1 MKHRPLP
8 GWSVPAVF
16 VTGAASQYLGAA
28 IGVFL
33 FSTTQPAT
41 VAWLRAAAGALVL
54 AAWRRPWRVRLTRRR
69 VAIATMFG
77 LITVGMNI
85 AFYEALARIP
95 LGTAVAVEF
104 IGPTLVATL
113 GSRRPR
119 DIAAA
124 VLAAGG
130 VALLAG
136 IEFTSEL
143 AGVVWALAAA
153 ALWAGYILVGKR
165 VADTHGG
172 LDTLALGLSTAAL
185 ILGPVIVLL
194 QAQTNAAVFLTR
206 APGCSVS
213 ESDCSRPPFP
223 MHSTRSSCARS
234 GRRGSR
240 SCWRCCLSPPP
251 SSASRCS
258 TRSRASARSRASDWW
273 WPGFYSVPG
282 TRPEVDMRQ

>member
-1 MKHRPLP
+1 MPF
-8 GWSVPAVF
+8 VF

-54 AAWRRPWRVRLTRRR
+54 AAWRRPWRMRLTRRR
-69 VAIATMFG
+69 VTVATLFG

-119 DIAAA
+119 DLLAAG
-124 VLAAGG
+124 LAAGG

-136 IEFTSEL
+136 IELTSEL
-143 AGVVWALAAA
+143 AGVAWALAAA

-165 VADTHGG
+165 VADAHGG
-172 LDTLALGLSTAAL
+172 WMFWLS
-185 ILGPVIVLL
+185 GCPPL
-194 QAQTNAAVFLTR
+194 QPFSHRSSSACRSTR
-206 APGCSVS
+206 TRRCSSTPAPGCSVWA
-213 ESDCSRPPFP
+213 SDCCRRPSPTA
-223 MHSTRSSCARS
+223 STRSSSARS
-234 GRRGSR
+234 AKRGLR
-240 SCWRCCLSPPP
+240 SSWRCC
-251 SSASRCS
+251 R
-258 TRSRASARSRASDWW
+258 
-273 WPGFYSVPG
+273 
-282 TRPEVDMRQ
+282 

>member
-1 MKHRPLP
+1 MTHRQLRR
-8 GWSVPAVF
+8 WSVPFVF

-54 AAWRRPWRVRLTRRR
+54 AAWRRPWRTPLTRRR
-69 VAIATMFG
+69 VAIATLFG

-119 DIAAA
+119 DLLAAT
-124 VLAAGG
+124 LAAGG

-136 IEFTSEL
+136 VEFTSEL

-153 ALWAGYILVGKR
+153 ALWAGYITVGKR

-172 LDTLALGLSTAAL
+172 LDTLALGMSTAAV
-185 ILGPVIVLL
+185 ILGPVIIVL
-194 QAQTNAAVFLTR
+194 QAHVNAAVFREPRTWLLGLGVGLLSTAIPYALDQIVLRQVGQARFAILLALLPVTAALIGLTVLNQVPT
-206 APGCSVS
+206 AGEVVGVGLVVAGLLLG
-213 ESDCSRPPFP
+213 
-223 MHSTRSSCARS
+223 AR
-234 GRRGSR
+234 GG
-240 SCWRCCLSPPP
+240 P
-251 SSASRCS
+251 
-258 TRSRASARSRASDWW
+258 
-273 WPGFYSVPG
+273 
-282 TRPEVDMRQ
+282 

>member
-1 MKHRPLP
+1 MTHRQLRR
-8 GWSVPAVF
+8 WSVPFVF

-54 AAWRRPWRVRLTRRR
+54 AAWRRPWRTPLTRRR
-69 VAIATMFG
+69 VAIATLFG
-77 LITVGMNI
+77 MITVGMNI

-119 DIAAA
+119 DLLAAT
-124 VLAAGG
+124 LAAGG

-136 IEFTSEL
+136 VEFTSEL

-153 ALWAGYILVGKR
+153 ALWAGYITVGKR
-165 VADTHGG
+165 VADAHGG
-172 LDTLALGLSTAAL
+172 LDTLALGMSTAAV
-185 ILGPVIVLL
+185 ILGPVIIVL
-194 QAQTNAAVFLTR
+194 QAHVNAAVFREPRTWLLGLGVGLLSTAIPYALDQIVLRQVGQARFAILLALLPVTAALIGLTVLNQVPT
-206 APGCSVS
+206 AGEAVGVGLVVAGLLLG
-213 ESDCSRPPFP
+213 
-223 MHSTRSSCARS
+223 AR
-234 GRRGSR
+234 GG
-240 SCWRCCLSPPP
+240 P
-251 SSASRCS
+251 
-258 TRSRASARSRASDWW
+258 
-273 WPGFYSVPG
+273 
-282 TRPEVDMRQ
+282 

>member
-1 MKHRPLP
+1 MTHRQLP
-8 GWSVPAVF
+8 RWSVPFVF

-28 IGVFL
+28 IGVFV

-54 AAWRRPWRVRLTRRR
+54 AAWRRPWRMPLTRRR
-69 VAIATMFG
+69 LAIATLFG

-119 DIAAA
+119 DLLAAT
-124 VLAAGG
+124 LAAGG

-172 LDTLALGLSTAAL
+172 LDTLALGMSTAAV
-185 ILGPVIVLL
+185 ILGPVVIGL
-194 QAQTNAAVFLTR
+194 QAHTNAAVFRDPRTWLLGLGVGLLSTAIPYALDQIVLRQVGQARFAILLALLPVTAALIGLTVLDQVPTVGEVVGIGLVV
-206 APGCSVS
+206 AGLLLG
-213 ESDCSRPPFP
+213 
-223 MHSTRSSCARS
+223 AR
-234 GRRGSR
+234 GG
-240 SCWRCCLSPPP
+240 P
-251 SSASRCS
+251 
-258 TRSRASARSRASDWW
+258 
-273 WPGFYSVPG
+273 
-282 TRPEVDMRQ
+282 

>member
-1 MKHRPLP
+1 MPA
-8 GWSVPAVF
+8 WSVPAVF

-54 AAWRRPWRVRLTRRR
+54 VVWRRPWRMPLTRRR
-69 VAIATMFG
+69 VVIATVFG

-143 AGVVWALAAA
+143 AGVVWALVAA
-153 ALWAGYILVGKR
+153 ALWAGYVLVGKR

-194 QAQTNAAVFLTR
+194 QAHANAAVFLDPRTWMLGVGVGLLSTAIPYALDQIVLR
-206 APGCSVS
+206 QVGQARFAILLALLPVTAAVIGLTVLDQIPTVGEIAGIGLVVAGLLLGARGAP
-213 ESDCSRPPFP
+213 
-223 MHSTRSSCARS
+223 
-234 GRRGSR
+234 
-240 SCWRCCLSPPP
+240 
-251 SSASRCS
+251 
-258 TRSRASARSRASDWW
+258 
-273 WPGFYSVPG
+273 
-282 TRPEVDMRQ
+282 

>member
-1 MKHRPLP
+1 MTHRQLRR
-8 GWSVPAVF
+8 WSVPFVF

-54 AAWRRPWRVRLTRRR
+54 AAWRRPWRTPLTRRR
-69 VAIATMFG
+69 VAIATLFG

-119 DIAAA
+119 DLLAAT
-124 VLAAGG
+124 LAAGG

-136 IEFTSEL
+136 VEFTSEL

-153 ALWAGYILVGKR
+153 ALWAGYITVGKR
-165 VADTHGG
+165 VADAHGG
-172 LDTLALGLSTAAL
+172 LDTLALGMSTAAV
-185 ILGPVIVLL
+185 ILGPVIIVL
-194 QAQTNAAVFLTR
+194 QAHVNAAVFREPRTWLLGLGVGLLSTAIPYALDQIVLRQVGQARFAILLALLPVTAALIGLTVLNQVPT
-206 APGCSVS
+206 AGEAVGVGLVVAGLLLG
-213 ESDCSRPPFP
+213 
-223 MHSTRSSCARS
+223 AR
-234 GRRGSR
+234 GG
-240 SCWRCCLSPPP
+240 P
-251 SSASRCS
+251 
-258 TRSRASARSRASDWW
+258 
-273 WPGFYSVPG
+273 
-282 TRPEVDMRQ
+282 

>member
-16 VTGAASQYLGAA
+16 VTGAASQSLGAA

-85 AFYEALARIP
+85 AFSEALARIP

-194 QAQTNAAVFLTR
+194 QAQTNAAVFLDPRTWLLGVGVGLLSTAIPYALDQIVLR
-206 APGCSVS
+206 QVGQARFAILLALLPVTAAVIGLTVLDQIPSVG
-213 ESDCSRPPFP
+213 EIAGIGLVVAGLLLG
-223 MHSTRSSCARS
+223 ARD
-234 GRRGSR
+234 
-240 SCWRCCLSPPP
+240 
-251 SSASRCS
+251 AS
-258 TRSRASARSRASDWW
+258 
-273 WPGFYSVPG
+273 
-282 TRPEVDMRQ
+282 

>member
-1 MKHRPLP
+1 L
-8 GWSVPAVF
+8 VF

-54 AAWRRPWRVRLTRRR
+54 AAWRRPWRMPLTRRR
-69 VAIATMFG
+69 VAIATLFG
-77 LITVGMNI
+77 LITVSMNI

-119 DIAAA
+119 DLLAAA
-124 VLAAGG
+124 LAAGG

-143 AGVVWALAAA
+143 AGVAWALAAA

-172 LDTLALGLSTAAL
+172 LDTLALGMSTAAA
-185 ILGPVIVLL
+185 ILGPVIIGL
-194 QAQTNAAVFLTR
+194 QAHTNSAVFLDPRTWLLGLGVGLLSTAIPYALDQVVLR
-206 APGCSVS
+206 QVGQASFAILLALLPVTATLIGLTVLHQVPTVGEIAGIGLVVAGLLIGARGAP
-213 ESDCSRPPFP
+213 
-223 MHSTRSSCARS
+223 
-234 GRRGSR
+234 
-240 SCWRCCLSPPP
+240 
-251 SSASRCS
+251 
-258 TRSRASARSRASDWW
+258 
-273 WPGFYSVPG
+273 
-282 TRPEVDMRQ
+282 

>member
-1 MKHRPLP
+1 MKHRDLP
-8 GWSVPAVF
+8 RWSVPFVF

-54 AAWRRPWRVRLTRRR
+54 AAWRRPWRMRLTRRR
-69 VAIATMFG
+69 ITIATLFG

-119 DIAAA
+119 DLLAAG
-124 VLAAGG
+124 LAAGG

-143 AGVVWALAAA
+143 AGVAWALAAA

-165 VADTHGG
+165 VADAHGG
-172 LDTLALGLSTAAL
+172 LDALALGMSTAA
-185 ILGPVIVLL
+185 VIFAPIIIGL
-194 QAQTNAAVFLTR
+194 QAHTNAAVFFDARTWLLGLGVGLLSTAIPYGLDQVVLRQVGQARFAILLALLPVTATIIGLT
-206 APGCSVS
+206 VL
-213 ESDCSRPPFP
+213 
-223 MHSTRSSCARS
+223 HQ
-234 GRRGSR
+234 
-240 SCWRCCLSPPP
+240 
-251 SSASRCS
+251 
-258 TRSRASARSRASDWW
+258 
-273 WPGFYSVPG
+273 VPG
-282 TRPEVDMRQ
+282 IGEITGIGLVVAGLLLGARGGR

>member
-1 MKHRPLP
+1 MTHRQLRR
-8 GWSVPAVF
+8 WSVPFVF

-54 AAWRRPWRVRLTRRR
+54 AAWRRPWRTPLTRRR
-69 VAIATMFG
+69 VAIATLFG

-119 DIAAA
+119 DLLAAT
-124 VLAAGG
+124 LAAGG

-136 IEFTSEL
+136 VEFTSEL

-153 ALWAGYILVGKR
+153 ALWAGYITVGKR

-172 LDTLALGLSTAAL
+172 LDTLALGMSTAAV
-185 ILGPVIVLL
+185 ILGPVIIVL
-194 QAQTNAAVFLTR
+194 QAHANAAVFREPRTWLLGLGVGLLSTAIPYALDQIVLRQVGQARFAILLALLPVTAALIGLTVLNQVPT
-206 APGCSVS
+206 AGEAVGVGLVVAGLLLG
-213 ESDCSRPPFP
+213 
-223 MHSTRSSCARS
+223 AR
-234 GRRGSR
+234 GG
-240 SCWRCCLSPPP
+240 P
-251 SSASRCS
+251 
-258 TRSRASARSRASDWW
+258 
-273 WPGFYSVPG
+273 
-282 TRPEVDMRQ
+282 

>member
-1 MKHRPLP
+1 MPVKHRPLP
-8 GWSVPAVF
+8 GWSVPVVF

-54 AAWRRPWRVRLTRRR
+54 VAWRRPWRMPLTRRR
-69 VAIATMFG
+69 VVIATVFG

-143 AGVVWALAAA
+143 AGVVWALVAA
-153 ALWAGYILVGKR
+153 ALWAGYVLVGKR

-194 QAQTNAAVFLTR
+194 QAHANAAVFLDPRTWMLGVGVGLLSTAIPYALDQIVLR
-206 APGCSVS
+206 QVGQARFAILLALLPVTAAVIGLTVLDQIPTVGEIAGIGLVVAGLLLGARGAP
-213 ESDCSRPPFP
+213 
-223 MHSTRSSCARS
+223 
-234 GRRGSR
+234 
-240 SCWRCCLSPPP
+240 
-251 SSASRCS
+251 
-258 TRSRASARSRASDWW
+258 
-273 WPGFYSVPG
+273 
-282 TRPEVDMRQ
+282 

>member
-1 MKHRPLP
+1 MPA
-8 GWSVPAVF
+8 WSVPAVF

-54 AAWRRPWRVRLTRRR
+54 VAWRRPWRMPLTRRR
-69 VAIATMFG
+69 VVIATVFG

-143 AGVVWALAAA
+143 AGVVWALVAA
-153 ALWAGYILVGKR
+153 ALWAGYVLVGKR

-172 LDTLALGLSTAAL
+172 LDTLALGLSTAAV

-194 QAQTNAAVFLTR
+194 QAHANAAVFLDPRTWMLGVGVGLLSTAIPYALDQIVLR
-206 APGCSVS
+206 QVGQARFAILLALLPVTAAVIGLTVLDQIPTVGEIAGIGLVVAGLLLGARGAP
-213 ESDCSRPPFP
+213 
-223 MHSTRSSCARS
+223 
-234 GRRGSR
+234 
-240 SCWRCCLSPPP
+240 
-251 SSASRCS
+251 
-258 TRSRASARSRASDWW
+258 
-273 WPGFYSVPG
+273 
-282 TRPEVDMRQ
+282 

>member
-1 MKHRPLP
+1 MKQRDLP
-8 GWSVPAVF
+8 QWSVPLVF

-54 AAWRRPWRVRLTRRR
+54 MAWRRPWRMPLTCRR
-69 VAIATMFG
+69 VAIATLFG

-119 DIAAA
+119 HLLAAA
-124 VLAAGG
+124 LAAGG

-143 AGVVWALAAA
+143 AGVAWALAAA

-165 VADTHGG
+165 VADAHGG
-172 LDTLALGLSTAAL
+172 LDALALGMSTAAA
-185 ILGPVIVLL
+185 IFAPIIIGL
-194 QAQTNAAVFLTR
+194 QAHTNAAVFFDARTWLLGLGVGVLSTAIPYGLDQVVLRQVGQARFAILLALLPVTATIIGLTVLHQVP
-206 APGCSVS
+206 AMGEIAGIGLVVAGLLLG
-213 ESDCSRPPFP
+213 
-223 MHSTRSSCARS
+223 ARG
-234 GRRGSR
+234 GR
-240 SCWRCCLSPPP
+240 
-251 SSASRCS
+251 
-258 TRSRASARSRASDWW
+258 
-273 WPGFYSVPG
+273 
-282 TRPEVDMRQ
+282 